1 MRYYLILIL
10 LITTLSLQSIP
21 VKLTCRPGILQ
32 RDNQRY
38 ILNCESGMHDMC
50 EFELDLPIGWYYYY
64 NATDT
69 TILVVDK
76 HEVWEYSKH
85 FYDYKLI
92 IE

>member
-10 LITTLSLQSIP
+10 VITTLSLQSIP
-21 VKLTCRPGILQ
+21 VKLICKPGILQ
-32 RDNQRY
+32 RDNKRY
-38 ILNCESGMHDMC
+38 ILQCECNSNEIC
-50 EFELDLPIGWYYYY
+50 EFNLDIPQGWYYYY

-76 HEVWEYSKH
+76 HEVWEYNKH

>member
-1 MRYYLILIL
+1 MKLNTLLLFL
-10 LITTLSLQSIP
+10 LIAIPATSIP
-21 VKLTCRPGILQ
+21 VKLTCRPGVLQ

-38 ILNCESGMHDMC
+38 ILNCESGMNDMC